1 MTTLKLAWRR
11 HGEEIKASVE
21 NILEVGF
28 IILGLTSP
36 LWIIFFSGL

>member
-21 NILEVGF
+21 SIFEVTF
-28 IILGLTSP
+28 MIVGLTSP
-36 LWIIFFSGL
+36 IWIMLASGL